1 LFTGAAGAQL
11 TGRQLHKLCSQG
23 AAWAGVTLSCSP
35 CWLPD
40 HTVTDLRDA
49 ARAVS

>member
-1 LFTGAAGAQL
+1 M
-11 TGRQLHKLCSQG
+11 TGRQLCKLCSQG
-23 AAWAGVTLSCSP
+23 AIRAGVTLLSP

-40 HTVTDLRDA
+40 HAVTDLRDA

>member
-1 LFTGAAGAQL
+1 M

-23 AAWAGVTLSCSP
+23 ATWAGVTLSCSP

-49 ARAVS
+49 ARAMS